1 MAELRFGESYRITKE
16 DDVIEF
22 KVIAITSNHYQI
34 QILITGVWMK
44 GAVRLLNKK
53 SKLLN
58 SSDYFVQ
65 HIPSKL
71 DQSVIDLYIE
81 MALQTRDKEWFN
93 ELMSQREVLIS

>member
-1 MAELRFGESYRITKE
+1 MAELRFGESYRITNE
-16 DDVIEF
+16 DDVLEF
-22 KVIAITSNHYQI
+22 KVIAITNTHYQI
-34 QILITGVWMK
+34 QMLITGIWMK

-53 SKLLN
+53 SRLLT
-58 SSDYFVQ
+58 SSEYFVQ

-81 MALQTRDKEWFN
+81 MALQTRDKDWFN